1 MFIWRVARGGIYSRP
16 VIVDAP
22 SARTTYILFERRY
35 LSFRIFVPSCL
46 RRYCMYLRTF
56 EGTKVPSKVTFN
68 HTEVRTKVTFNH
80 NADRRNPDPPTKKTL
95 SHIGSGLAHRKSPLK
110 ISEAENPKI
119 RPNFGLKFGRILAGF
134 WNDFGR
140 QHALNIF
147 FTLLFWSQGTP
158 RVHLSI

>member
-1 MFIWRVARGGIYSRP
+1 MLHRHELHIYCSNEGIY
-16 VIVDAP
+16 
-22 SARTTYILFERRY
+22 L
-35 LSFRIFVPSCL
+35 RIFVPSCL

>member
-1 MFIWRVARGGIYSRP
+1 
-16 VIVDAP
+16 
-22 SARTTYILFERRY
+22 
-35 LSFRIFVPSCL
+35 
-46 RRYCMYLRTF
+46 MYLRTF
-56 EGTKVPSKVTFN
+56 EGTKVTFN